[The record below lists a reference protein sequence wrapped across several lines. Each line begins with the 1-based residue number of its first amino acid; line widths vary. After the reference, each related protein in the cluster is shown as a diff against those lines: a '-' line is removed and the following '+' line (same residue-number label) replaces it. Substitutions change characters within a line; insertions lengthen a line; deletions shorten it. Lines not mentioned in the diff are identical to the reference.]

1 MKERRGFNL
10 NIGTVIFGA
19 LAVYLIITLFL
30 YLASDRIT
38 PYLVTSG
45 TLSRNQTYTALAL
58 RTEHVVN
65 STADGYVRYYDAE
78 LTKAKKGAAVCSITD
93 TQESTTSGTVTE
105 QNTDALRELASK
117 YSRSYTGNDFH
128 SVYDFKYSLNSAASQ
143 DDPQTTAK
151 SGSPVYADGDGI
163 VCYTSDG
170 MEGLTVDQITADS
183 FDSKSYKKTSLRTEN
198 AVKTGD
204 GVYRLVTDENWSLV
218 FPVTDSQYDTLAQLS
233 TVKVRF
239 AKDENTENGD
249 VNLFETDGQKYCQV
263 LLYRGMIRY
272 ANDRYLDIELV
283 TNTRSGLKL
292 PLTSIVHKDFYLIP
306 AAFLTSG
313 GENGEQGFLVETTDE
328 KGNKSTAFVE
338 TELYELADVSIGPDA
353 ATDSSSGGESVS
365 SGSASSSSGGTVSC
379 YYVDKADFKR
389 GDIIIQPDTNA
400 TFTIG
405 ETASLEGVYC
415 VNKGYADFRKV
426 QIMDQND
433 EYCLVAEGTDYGI
446 AQYDYII
453 KDAENIKENTVIIG
467 QTA

>member
-19 LAVYLIITLFL
+19 LAVYLVITLFL

-117 YSRSYTGNDFH
+117 YSRSYTGSDFH

-143 DDPQTTAK
+143 DDSQASTK

-183 FDSKSYKKTSLRTEN
+183 FDSKSYKKTSLRTEDT
-198 AVKTGD
+198 VKAGD

-218 FPVTDSQYDTLAQLS
+218 FPVTDSQYDTLAQLD

-283 TNTRSGLKL
+283 TNTQSGLKL

-328 KGNKSTAFVE
+328 KGNKSTTFVE
-338 TELYELADVSIGPDA
+338 TELYELADA
-353 ATDSSSGGESVS
+353 AIDTDSSSASASGGESVS
-365 SGSASSSSGGTVSC
+365 SDSVSSSSGGTVSC
-379 YYVDKADFKR
+379 YYVDKADFNK
-389 GDIIIQPDTNA
+389 GDVIIQPDTNA
-400 TFTIG
+400 TYTIG

-426 QIMDQND
+426 QIIDQND
-433 EYCLVAEGTDYGI
+433 EYCLVAAGTDYGI
-446 AQYDYII
+446 SQYDYII